1 MPSRVL
7 LTVDTELTWGDHARG
22 VGWRE
27 NLARSFD
34 PAGVGVPHQLQLLR
48 EHGLKACFFV
58 DPMPALV
65 YGIEPIRRMVE
76 PILAAGQEVQ
86 LHIHPVWRG
95 VSDGKKEG
103 GLFEL
108 SHFDAARQQSLIEEA
123 RDLLIEAGA
132 PPPIA
137 FRAGSYA
144 ANPDTLAALRSL
156 GIPYDSSHNG
166 SHHPLPSSLPLDRE
180 QIVPVECEGVIE
192 VPLGQI
198 EAAPGKLRHLQL
210 CAVSTVELEAALDH
224 ASANDH
230 PVTTI
235 VSHSFELATRDGL
248 RPNRS
253 VCLRFERLCAFLRDN
268 RERLPTAFFADLA
281 DVPLGQPASPLPS
294 RRLRTAGRMVEQ
306 LWANARYERR
316 L

>member
-7 LTVDTELTWGDHARG
+7 LTVDTELTWGHYARG
-22 VGWRE
+22 AGWEE

-34 PAGVGVPHQLQLLR
+34 PAGVGVPYQLRLLR
-48 EHGLKACFFV
+48 EHGLRACFFV

-86 LHIHPVWRG
+86 LHIHPVWRS
-95 VSDGKKEG
+95 VLEGKKQG

-108 SHFDAARQQSLIEEA
+108 NDFRAAEQRSLIEEA
-123 RDLLIEAGA
+123 RNLLIQAGA
-132 PPPIA
+132 PSPIA
-137 FRAGSYA
+137 FRAGGYA
-144 ANPDTLAALRSL
+144 ANADTLAGLRSL
-156 GIPYDSSHNG
+156 GIAYDSSHNG
-166 SHHPLPSSLPLDRE
+166 SHHPVPSSLPLDPKL
-180 QIVPVECEGVIE
+180 IVPVECEGVIE
-192 VPLGQI
+192 VPVGQI
-198 EAAPGKLRHLQL
+198 EATQGKLRHLQL
-210 CAVSTVELEAALDH
+210 CAVSSDELEAALDH
-224 ASANDH
+224 AAANDH

-248 RPNRS
+248 RRNRS
-253 VCLRFERLCAFLRDN
+253 VCRRFQALCAFLRDN
-268 RERLPTAFFADLA
+268 RERLPTSFFTDLA
-281 DVPLGQPASPLPS
+281 DVPLGRSASPLPP
-294 RRLRTAGRMVEQ
+294 RRRRTAGRMIEQ